1 MVEDEGWDAWR
12 DSAYRQI
19 RRRKGSKVGKDT
31 TTPQRGIPGDYA
43 DASLAGLGRQRIAWA
58 SSSMPVLE
66 SIRRRFAA
74 ERPLA
79 GTTVAAC
86 LHITTETANLLRTL
100 KAGGAEV
107 VACASNPL
115 STQDDVA
122 ASLVLDEGIAT
133 YAVRG
138 EDSERYY
145 AHIDAA
151 LDAHP
156 TITMDDGCDL
166 VSRLHQTRPGQ
177 VGEVTA
183 GTEETTTGV
192 IRLRAMERAG
202 ALGYPIIAV
211 NDADTKHMFDN
222 RYGTGQSTLDGIIR
236 STNVLFAGAHVVVAG
251 YGYCGKGVAS
261 RARGLGANVT
271 VTEIDPLRALEA
283 VMDGFR
289 VAPMEVA
296 AEDGRIFITVTG
308 NRDVLRAEHFAV
320 MPDGAI
326 LANSGHFDVEIDLEA
341 LAKLADGR
349 RRIVRPNVEEFAV
362 PDGQGGTKRIL
373 VIAEGRL
380 VNLGGAE
387 GHPAVVMD
395 MSFANQSLAIE
406 WVLQHRGELEA
417 RVYDVPALI
426 DQEIARLKLAS
437 MGVLLDEL
445 TEAQRLYLDSWTS
458 GT

>member
-1 MVEDEGWDAWR
+1 MTAREQA
-12 DSAYRQI
+12 
-19 RRRKGSKVGKDT
+19 T
-31 TTPQRGIPGDYA
+31 PGDFA
-43 DASLAGLGRQRIAWA
+43 DATLAELGRQRIAW
-58 SSSMPVLE
+58 SSGNMPVLE
-66 SIRRRFAA
+66 SIAKRFAT
-74 ERPLA
+74 EMPLA
-79 GTTVAAC
+79 GVTIAAC

-107 VACASNPL
+107 IACASNPL

-122 ASLVLDEGIAT
+122 ASLVLDEGIET

-138 EDSERYY
+138 EDSGRYY

-151 LDAHP
+151 LDRHP

-166 VSRLHQTRPGQ
+166 VSRLHQTRPAQ
-177 VGEVTA
+177 VGEVIA

-192 IRLRAMERAG
+192 IRLRAMERDG

-236 STNVLFAGAHVVVAG
+236 STNVLFAGSRVVVAG

-261 RARGLGANVT
+261 RARGLGAIVT
-271 VTEIDPLRALEA
+271 VTEINPLRALEA

-289 VAPMEVA
+289 VAPMAVA
-296 AEDGRIFITVTG
+296 AQDGEIFITVTG
-308 NRDVLRAEHFAV
+308 DRDVLRAEHFAV
-320 MPDGAI
+320 MSDGAI
-326 LANSGHFDVEIDLEA
+326 VANSGHFDVEIDLVA

-349 RRIVRPNVEEFAV
+349 RRQVRPNVEEFAI
-362 PDGQGGTKRIL
+362 PAAAGGTKRIL

-387 GHPAVVMD
+387 GHPAAVMD
-395 MSFANQSLAIE
+395 MSFANQSLTLE
-406 WVLQHRGELEA
+406 WVLQHRAELEP
-417 RVYDVPALI
+417 RVYDVPAEI
-426 DQEIARLKLAS
+426 DEEIARLKLAS
-437 MGVLLDEL
+437 MGIEVDVL
-445 TEAQRLYLDSWTS
+445 TEAQRLYLSSWTS

>member
-1 MVEDEGWDAWR
+1 M
-12 DSAYRQI
+12 
-19 RRRKGSKVGKDT
+19 T
-31 TTPQRGIPGDYA
+31 TREQATPGDFA
-43 DASLAGLGRQRIAWA
+43 DATLAELGRQRIAWA
-58 SSSMPVLE
+58 SANMPVLE
-66 SIRRRFAA
+66 SIAKRFAK
-74 ERPLA
+74 EKPLA
-79 GTTVAAC
+79 GATIAAC

-100 KAGGAEV
+100 RAGGAEV
-107 VACASNPL
+107 IACASNPL

-122 ASLVLDEGIAT
+122 ASLVLDEGIET

-138 EDSERYY
+138 EDSGRYY

-151 LDAHP
+151 LDRHP

-166 VSRLHQTRPGQ
+166 VSRLHQTRPAQ
-177 VGEVTA
+177 VGEVIA

-192 IRLRAMERAG
+192 IRLRAMERDG

-236 STNVLFAGAHVVVAG
+236 STNVLFAGSRVVVAG

-261 RARGLGANVT
+261 RARGLGAIVT
-271 VTEIDPLRALEA
+271 VTEINPLRALEA

-289 VAPMEVA
+289 VAPMAVA
-296 AEDGRIFITVTG
+296 AQDGEIFITVTG
-308 NRDVLRAEHFAV
+308 DRDVLRAEHFAV
-320 MPDGAI
+320 MSDGAI
-326 LANSGHFDVEIDLEA
+326 VANSGHFDVEIDLVA

-349 RRIVRPNVEEFAV
+349 RRQVRPNVEEFAI
-362 PDGQGGTKRIL
+362 PAAAGGTKRIL

-387 GHPAVVMD
+387 GHPAAVMD
-395 MSFANQSLAIE
+395 MSFANQSLTLE
-406 WVLQHRGELEA
+406 WVLQHRAELEP
-417 RVYDVPALI
+417 RVYDVPAEI
-426 DQEIARLKLAS
+426 DEEIARLKLAS
-437 MGVLLDEL
+437 MGIEVDVL
-445 TEAQRLYLDSWTS
+445 TEAQRLYLSSWTS

>member
-1 MVEDEGWDAWR
+1 MGE
-12 DSAYRQI
+12 
-19 RRRKGSKVGKDT
+19 DT
-31 TTPQRGIPGDYA
+31 TTAQGATPGDFA
-43 DASLAGLGRQRIAWA
+43 DASRAELGRQRIAWA
-58 SSSMPVLE
+58 NSHMPVLE
-66 SIRRRFAA
+66 AIRRRF
-74 ERPLA
+74 EREKPLA
-79 GTTVAAC
+79 DTTIAAC

-100 KAGGAEV
+100 KAGGANV

-122 ASLVLDEGIAT
+122 ASLVLDEEIAT

-138 EDSERYY
+138 EDSGRYY

-166 VSRLHQTRPGQ
+166 VSRLHQARPGQ
-177 VGEVTA
+177 VGEVAA

-192 IRLRAMERAG
+192 IRLRAMERDK

-222 RYGTGQSTLDGIIR
+222 RYGTGQSTFDGIIR
-236 STNVLFAGAHVVVAG
+236 STNVLLAGARLVVAG

-261 RARGLGANVT
+261 RAKGMGAIVT
-271 VTEIDPLRALEA
+271 VTEVNPLRALEA

-289 VAPMEVA
+289 VAPMEEA
-296 AEDGRIFITVTG
+296 AADGEIFITVTG
-308 NRDVLRAEHFAV
+308 DRDVLRAEHFAV

-349 RRIVRPNVEEFAV
+349 HREVRPNVEEFAV
-362 PDGQGGTKRIL
+362 PDGRGGLKRIL
-373 VIAEGRL
+373 VLAEGRL

-387 GHPAVVMD
+387 GHPAAVMD
-395 MSFANQSLAIE
+395 MSFANQSLAVE
-406 WVLQHRGELEA
+406 WVLEHRGELEA
-417 RVYDVPALI
+417 RVYDVPIEI
-426 DQEIARLKLAS
+426 DQEIARLKLDS
-437 MGVLLDEL
+437 LRVRIDEL
-445 TEAQRLYLDSWTS
+445 TEAQRLYLSSWTS